1 MSASPVYCFISGGN
15 MHCVPVTSFNNE
27 PVPTID
33 VTPDTNDSDLSLSPL
48 VKMKIRNKNLLYS
61 LNNPTLSDLNS
72 DSNDTGNLSE
82 DPISVSPPPTS
93 SDEAAEI
100 SSILE
105 NYSTHAVYLPQ
116 YTIDLHSN
124 LDEDYSQIRSLLSH
138 VFPSNWTNKSDIS
151 IKQLTGGITNML
163 LSCTYK
169 SPVFTETVLMR
180 VYGQGT
186 SLIIDRHREFV
197 SHLVLNSLKLAPT
210 IHARFSNGLV
220 YGYLP
225 GRSLDL
231 SELRLPKL
239 YPLIAQ
245 QLGNWHNS
253 VNSEYIED
261 GVEKLRILTTSL
273 KRQETSEKLNKK
285 PRKEKKNK
293 KRFISNVWELIE
305 DWINIVPTAPNL
317 IKAFKENTSSKEE
330 ITELNIREVIRTE
343 FKWLKTTLSR
353 AVKSPVVTCH
363 CDLLSGNI
371 IIPDSEHF
379 LDSLTEEDSRKAI
392 SENPIQFIDY
402 EYMLPAPRAF
412 DIANHL
418 AEWQGFECD
427 RSAIPKPSINNP
439 TLLKWCRGYLNNRD
453 ATDEEVKL
461 LVHEVICYYGVPGF
475 YWGIW
480 AMIQSEISN
489 IDFNYSEYGEWR
501 LQEYWD
507 WKREFESQLDGI

>member
-1 MSASPVYCFISGGN
+1 M
-15 MHCVPVTSFNNE
+15 
-27 PVPTID
+27 
-33 VTPDTNDSDLSLSPL
+33 
-48 VKMKIRNKNLLYS
+48 
-61 LNNPTLSDLNS
+61 NNPSLSDLNS
-72 DSNDTGNLSE
+72 DNNDTSNVS
-82 DPISVSPPPTS
+82 DDHPSVTPPPS
-93 SDEAAEI
+93 SEESAQI

-124 LDEDYSQIRSLLSH
+124 LTENYSQIKTLLSH
-138 VFPSNWTNKSDIS
+138 VFPSNWTEESNIS

-163 LSCTYK
+163 LSCTYD
-169 SPVFTETVLMR
+169 SPDFKETVLMR
-180 VYGQGT
+180 VYGHGT

-197 SHLVLNSLKLAPT
+197 SHLVLNSLNLAPT
-210 IHARFSNGLV
+210 IHARFLNGLI

-231 SELRLPKL
+231 NELRLPNL

-253 VNSEYIED
+253 INSEYIED
-261 GVEKLRILTTSL
+261 GVEKLRILTTTL
-273 KRQETSEKLNKK
+273 KRQETGEKLNGTKK
-285 PRKEKKNK
+285 PKKERKPK

-305 DWINIVPTAPNL
+305 DWINIVPTPPNL
-317 IKAFKENTSSKEE
+317 IETFEKNSTSTEK
-330 ITELNIREVIRTE
+330 IDELNIREVILAE
-343 FKWLKTTLSR
+343 FKWLKSTLNR
-353 AVKSPVVTCH
+353 VVKSPVVTCH

-371 IIPDSEHF
+371 IIPEDKGF
-379 LDSLTEEDSRKAI
+379 LDTLTEKDSLKPI

-427 RSAIPKPSINNP
+427 RSAIPKPSIDNP
-439 TLLKWCRGYLNNRD
+439 TLLRWCRGYLNNPG
-453 ATDEEVKL
+453 ASDEEVKS
-461 LVHEVICYYGVPGF
+461 LVNEVICYYGVPGF

-489 IDFNYSEYGEWR
+489 IDFNYSEYGQWR

-507 WKREFESQLDGI
+507 WKHEFEPQLDAL